1 MQIDLIKNQIGGL
14 INGFLAQKLVTPTEM
29 RYVLKAIQSE
39 VAELE
44 LTESYI
50 KHSQIEH
57 KKEQSEHKQEQLE
70 ENNE

>member
-14 INGFLAQKLVTPTEM
+14 VNGFLAQKLVTPTEM

-50 KHSQIEH
+50 KLEH

>member
-14 INGFLAQKLVTPTEM
+14 VNGFLAQKLVTPTEM
-29 RYVLKAIQSE
+29 RYVLKAIQGE

-44 LTESYI
+44 LTENYV
-50 KHSQIEH
+50 KQSQIEH
-57 KKEQSEHKQEQLE
+57 KHEQAE

>member
-14 INGFLAQKLVTPTEM
+14 VNGFLAQKLVTPTEM
-29 RYVLKAIQSE
+29 RYVLKAIQGE

-44 LTESYI
+44 LTENYV
-50 KHSQIEH
+50 KQSQTDH
-57 KKEQSEHKQEQLE
+57 KKEQQE